1 MDKPKVA
8 ACFPKQVELE
18 AGKNYAYCTC
28 GLSADGALC
37 DGSHKG
43 TGFTPNVFKAET
55 DEVIWVC
62 QCSKPVTYP
71 SVTAPIKRWNLSR
84 CSFP

>member
-1 MDKPKVA
+1 MDKPKIA

-28 GLSADGALC
+28 GLSADGAMC

-43 TGFTPNVFKAET
+43 TNFTPNVFKAEA
-55 DEVIWVC
+55 DETVWVC
-62 QCSKPVTYP
+62 QCKHTGS
-71 SVTAPIKRWNLSR
+71 APKCDGTHKSLEGGE
-84 CSFP
+84 